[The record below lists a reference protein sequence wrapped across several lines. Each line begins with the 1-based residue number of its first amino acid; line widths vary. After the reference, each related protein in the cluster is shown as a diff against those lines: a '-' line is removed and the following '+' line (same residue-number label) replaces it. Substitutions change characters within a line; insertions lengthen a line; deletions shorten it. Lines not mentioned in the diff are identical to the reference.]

1 MSTTAPTS
9 EQIRARLVEALR
21 LDLVGPT
28 NDHSFA
34 NELLPESPRR
44 WYLTS
49 YLVPTTLPS
58 AKKSED
64 DGEDDGIDSP
74 AEQPASDDGAE
85 VNRTAGK
92 KGLLPSLGSPS

>member
-1 MSTTAPTS
+1 MSAPVPTS

-44 WYLTS
+44 SYLTG
-49 YLVPTTLPS
+49 YLVPMTLPS
-58 AKKSED
+58 DKKTED
-64 DGEDDGIDSP
+64 DGVEEEIDSP
-74 AEQPASDDGAE
+74 AEQSVSDDRLAY
-85 VNRTAGK
+85 RDR
-92 KGLLPSLGSPS
+92 